1 MTKILKNNILKQMVL
16 YQLDQF
22 EKITLILTS
31 VQKQK

>member
-1 MTKILKNNILKQMVL
+1 MTKMPKNNILKQMVL

-22 EKITLILTS
+22 EKIKLIFTS

>member
-1 MTKILKNNILKQMVL
+1 MTKMSKNNILKQMVL

-22 EKITLILTS
+22 EKITLIFTS